1 MSKCS
6 FRYDCHQ
13 SRCEMHV
20 WKSDIYNS
28 CVTRDSTIKL
38 KEGFRNKRL
47 YVQVLFR
54 DKLNSFELTEEKLNR
69 VLGLHMFSF
78 FSTRAILSMALASCL
93 TCPFCPIVWSLHITL
108 NSHWVFLHRRIGFQ
122 ALHCR
127 LPINSETKS
136 ILDNSSSFFT
146 NNLIPWYLRVHTLWF
161 DKFVV

>member
-13 SRCEMHV
+13 SVCEMHI

-28 CVTRDSTIKL
+28 CVTRDSPVKL
-38 KEGFRNKRL
+38 QEGFLNRHL
-47 YVQVLFR
+47 YVQVLCR
-54 DKLNSFELTEEKLNR
+54 DKLNCFELTEEKLNCM
-69 VLGLHMFSF
+69 LGLHVFSF
-78 FSTRAILSMALASCL
+78 FSTRALLSVALASCL
-93 TCPFCPIVWSLHITL
+93 TCPFCHILRCLDITL
-108 NSHWVFLHRRIGFQ
+108 GSPWSFLHRRIGFQ

-146 NNLIPWYLRVHTLWF
+146 NNLIPWFLRVHT
-161 DKFVV
+161 